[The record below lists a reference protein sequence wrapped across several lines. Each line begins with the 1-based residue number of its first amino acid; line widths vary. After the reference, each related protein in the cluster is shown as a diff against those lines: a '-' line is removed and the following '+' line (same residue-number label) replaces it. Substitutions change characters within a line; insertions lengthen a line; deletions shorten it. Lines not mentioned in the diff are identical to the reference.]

1 MKKKHVMLVLLFLC
15 VSIFLFAKNSY
26 AKNKEQPYE
35 LSVQILQNAD
45 NIVDV
50 TIDITVIKD
59 GYAAPT
65 TAKQIK
71 LKSSSGEEIF
81 KNVELT
87 PNSNGSGSSVLLQY
101 ENTKNAE
108 SIKVTV
114 KIKDG
119 KETIKLK
126 TVGEVLLLPDVAVSS
141 IDVYGSIT
149 ERQETTITAKISEL
163 NGDTEASAGV
173 SFLVGYTVI
182 ERTSI
187 TIKPGEATDVAFN
200 TTFDTAGTYTITIH
214 IDNVQPE
221 DYDLTNNSLSTDVTV
236 SYPPP
241 DVTVSNINLKCSI
254 AEKQETTITAE
265 ISELNGNTEATAD
278 VSLLIEEIIAGTS
291 SVTVKPGETTEV
303 SFNTTFDTAGTYNLT
318 VSIDNVLP
326 GDYDQTNNILSTT
339 VTVSASPEE
348 TLALSEDLNYVFDI
362 NALPVITI
370 AIGTDE
376 WNNQLLYYDSNPRHE
391 EYSTADFEFEKN
403 GEIENMEGIGF
414 RIRGG
419 IYSRIRLEGEEG
431 ELHDPE
437 FPNWHRA
444 HLKIDFTEYNK
455 DARFRGLRGL
465 NLRYFNGDDTYVR
478 EVYCFDLF
486 KKFGVW
492 TAPLSSYA
500 RVYIKIKEDDAPAYY
515 GVYSMV
521 ENIDKE
527 FIQERFGKDN
537 DEGYL
542 WKCRNPAD
550 LTYFNLDTD
559 KIGVE
564 DISLNEEESYRPHYD
579 LKTNKS
585 DLETA
590 KEQLIRFIEDLNAK
604 EGDEFVDWIQS
615 AMDVTLFLR
624 FLAVNV
630 LVGSWDDHWLNANNY
645 YLYFDESGKLYF
657 IPYDYDRTL
666 GISYLLENTGT
677 QDVMKWGTMNNSR
690 PLVYKILSVQ
700 QFRDQYKTYLQEL
713 MNESNNYFNYDHS
726 VCRINEWQGMIA
738 GYIENDTYE
747 MMEIIDQ
754 PPDWSNAIFYRLLSG
769 DDSGAEPEA
778 NWFKTRSA
786 FTLEQIAVDADWTPG
801 VAPITAELYLAGSMN
816 DWAAGAEYKFTNTD
830 GLYTLEVSLSAGNY
844 TFRIA
849 DASLNEHTNFGAP
862 DYRRNLT
869 TGKKHYLYSDYTDP
883 LLADIEWTLDEA
895 GTYRMEFDTTDSENP
910 TLLVTRV
917 E

>member
-1 MKKKHVMLVLLFLC
+1 MKKTHVTLVLLFLC
-15 VSIFLFAKNSY
+15 LGISLFAKNSS
-26 AKNKEQPYE
+26 AKSKEQPYE

-45 NIVDV
+45 NIAEV

-59 GYAAPT
+59 GYSAPT

-71 LKSSSGEEIF
+71 LKSSSLEKIF

-87 PNSNGSGSSVLLQY
+87 PKTDGSGSSVVLQY

-114 KIKDG
+114 KIKEKKG
-119 KETIKLK
+119 NIKLNA
-126 TVGEVLLLPDVAVSS
+126 TGEVLLLPDVTVSDIALS
-141 IDVYGSIT
+141 NSIT
-149 ERQETTITAKISEL
+149 EKQETTINAKISEL
-163 NGDTEASAGV
+163 NGDTEAAADVSLLVGDTVISNSPVTLQPGETRDV
-173 SFLVGYTVI
+173 SFT
-182 ERTSI
+182 
-187 TIKPGEATDVAFN
+187 
-200 TTFDTAGTYTITIH
+200 TTFDTAGTYNVTVR

-221 DYDLTNNSLSTDVTV
+221 DYDQTNNSSSTTV
-236 SYPPP
+236 MVSTMPP
-241 DVTVSNINLKCSI
+241 DLNVSELNVKCFI
-254 AEKQETTITAE
+254 TEKQEANITAK
-265 ISELNGNTEATAD
+265 ISELNGGAGASAD
-278 VSLLIEEIIAGTS
+278 VFLLIEDTIVGSAT
-291 SVTVKPGETTEV
+291 VTVKAGETTDV
-303 SFNTTFDTAGTYNLT
+303 SFTTTFDAAGTYNAT
-318 VSIDNVLP
+318 VRIDNVQP
-326 GDYDQTNNILSTT
+326 QDYDQTNNSQATT
-339 VTVSASPEE
+339 VSVSASPVES
-348 TLALSEDLNYVFDI
+348 LALSENLNYVFDI

-370 AIGTDE
+370 TISTDE
-376 WNNQLLYYDSNPRHE
+376 WNNQLLYYDSNPKHE

-419 IYSRIRLEGEEG
+419 TYSRIRLEGEAG

-437 FPNWHRA
+437 SPDWHRA
-444 HLKIDFTEYNK
+444 HLKIDFNEYDK
-455 DARFRGLRGL
+455 DARFKGLRGL
-465 NLRYFNGDDTYVR
+465 NLRSFSGDDSYVR
-478 EVYCFDLF
+478 EVYCYDLF

-500 RVYIKIKEDDAPAYY
+500 RVYIKVKEDDAPAYY
-515 GVYSMV
+515 GVYCMV

-542 WKCRNPAD
+542 WKCRNPGD
-550 LTYFNLDTD
+550 LNYANLNTD

-564 DISLNEEESYRPHYD
+564 DISLNEEESYRPYYD

-590 KEQLIRFIEDLNAK
+590 KEQLIQFIEDLNSK

-615 AMDVTLFLR
+615 EMDVDHFLR

-630 LVGSWDDHWLNANNY
+630 LIGSWDDHWLNANNY
-645 YLYFDESGKLYF
+645 YLYFDESEKLYF

-700 QFRDQYKTYLQEL
+700 QFRDQYKAYLQEL
-713 MNESNNYFNYDHS
+713 IDENNDYFDYDHS
-726 VCRINEWQGMIA
+726 VCRINEWQEMIA
-738 GYIENDTYE
+738 AYIENDTYE

-754 PPDWSNAIFYRLLSG
+754 PPDWSNATFYRLLSG

-778 NWFKTRSA
+778 NWFMTRSSFA
-786 FTLEQIAVDADWTPG
+786 MEQITADADWTPG
-801 VAPITAELYLAGSMN
+801 VAPITAELYLMGSMN
-816 DWAAGAEYKFTNTD
+816 DWEAGAEYKFTNTD
-830 GLYTLEVSLSAGNY
+830 GLYTLEVGLSSGDY

-849 DASLNEHTNFGAP
+849 DASTNEHTNFGASY
-862 DYRRNLT
+862 YRKSLT
-869 TGKKHYLYSDYTDP
+869 NGKKHYLYSEYSDP
-883 LLADIEWTLDEA
+883 ILADIEWSPEEA
-895 GTYRMEFDTTDSENP
+895 GMYRFEFDATDSENP
-910 TLLVTRV
+910 TLLVTLV